1 MIETINE
8 LVVFTVFGSVA
19 WFLILVAA
27 LIVAL
32 FASEYHEE
40 GGIGFVAVVVF
51 VIITSVWGTVPLRDL
66 VTIPSVVG
74 YLVVG
79 FLYSLARTYA
89 KGKELGRKATK
100 DYGNYSTD
108 YDVTIEAF
116 IKRKKLDFEL
126 KSHVFRWWLMFPI
139 SMIHWVFGTLLKD
152 VFSGVYA
159 RVEFLYE
166 KLLNA

>member
-32 FASEYHEE
+32 FASEYREE
-40 GGIGFVAVVVF
+40 GGIGFVAVCVF
-51 VIITSVWGTVPLRDL
+51 VIVSSVWGTVPLMDL
-66 VTIPSVVG
+66 ITIPSVVG

-79 FLYSLARTYA
+79 FSYSLARTYA

-100 DYGNYSTD
+100 DYGNYSTKESESLED
-108 YDVTIEAF
+108 F
-116 IKRKKLDFEL
+116 IKRQKSSFEL

-152 VFSGVYA
+152 AFSGVYA
-159 RVEFLYE
+159 RVEFLY
-166 KLLNA
+166 KRLLNA